1 MQDGGKLMKFF
12 IHNTLVAFAVLL
24 LSLPPIATGQDAKVT
39 KEEKIQDL
47 KAEQKKQS
55 SVYTTIVLEDFETTQ
70 FPESAISYRNTGYQ
84 KAGISIR
91 DQFPSPAKDSKKYLG
106 IKILGKAGDVIQIT
120 PPKRLIIDKYCQS
133 IAMWVY
139 GKDLSG
145 ELSIMVRDSE
155 GASHRLIMGRL
166 NFTGWKELKV
176 NLPKEIAQMDKYLS
190 QKTEIEITK
199 IMYNPGNTGRL
210 PVWNYLYIDDIT
222 AVVREK
228 MYDKQSDE
236 W

>member
-1 MQDGGKLMKFF
+1 MKQLTRFLF
-12 IHNTLVAFAVLL
+12 IFIFSIASFA
-24 LSLPPIATGQDAKVT
+24 QDAKGP
-39 KEEKIQDL
+39 KEEKAL
-47 KAEQKKQS
+47 PEPKSEKKQLP
-55 SVYTTIVLEDFETTQ
+55 VYTTIVLEDFETTQ
-70 FPESAISYRNTGYQ
+70 FPESSITYRNTGYQ
-84 KAGISIR
+84 KGGIAIR
-91 DQFPSPAKDSKKYLG
+91 DQYPSPAKDSKKYLG
-106 IKILGKAGDVIQIT
+106 IKILGKAGDVIQLT
-120 PPKRLIIDKYCQS
+120 PPKRLVIDKYCQS

-145 ELSIMVRDSE
+145 ELSIMIRDSE
-155 GASHRLIMGRL
+155 GTSHRLIMGRL
-166 NFTGWKELKV
+166 NFTGWRELRV

-228 MYDKQSDE
+228 MYDRQSDE